1 MTNQGIYQ
9 EIYNILMNNG
19 QYFRTAFGNMF
30 DSDDDI
36 HCEIEK
42 ISNDVKKCLPIT
54 YSKQPS
60 EEFNKN
66 LLILFKQYNKSTS

>member
-1 MTNQGIYQ
+1 MTHQ
-9 EIYNILMNNG
+9 EVYNKIYNILLNNG
-19 QYFRTAFGNMF
+19 KYFRTQFNGMF

-54 YSKQPS
+54 YSKQPPK
-60 EEFNKN
+60 EFNKN
-66 LLILFKQYNKSTS
+66 LLVLFKQYNKRAS